1 VSVLSKAGLAP
12 FAQLTAASAC
22 DNVLLEYQLALELHK
37 RGDLRAIYPVLVGEL
52 KHLGDE
58 FGDLYSDFFKS
69 GGVPACPDVVVK
81 AVEDKVAEHL
91 ERLGKGALSTERT
104 VKATLDAITQFQ
116 AVKLSGNRAE
126 ATDKVVAEIVKVYRQ
141 YSSCDSRQQVL
152 DRVTGPPKSTESV
165 VDTRQ
170 GPTDMKLRLGN
181 FKMQQT
187 GDSQDRGFGR
197 VQ

>member
-1 VSVLSKAGLAP
+1 MCSSDVFVSVLSKAALAP

-22 DNVLLEYQLALELHK
+22 DNVLLEQQLALELYK

-52 KHLGDE
+52 KHINDE
-58 FGDLYSDFFKS
+58 FGDLYGDFFKS
-69 GGVPACPDVVVK
+69 GGVPACPDEVVK

-126 ATDKVVAEIVKVYRQ
+126 ATDKVVAVSPRLSKFIGSTRHATHVNR
-141 YSSCDSRQQVL
+141 CWTGSRDLPNLQSRPL
-152 DRVTGPPKSTESV
+152 THDKGP
-165 VDTRQ
+165 RI
-170 GPTDMKLRLGN
+170 
-181 FKMQQT
+181 
-187 GDSQDRGFGR
+187 
-197 VQ
+197 